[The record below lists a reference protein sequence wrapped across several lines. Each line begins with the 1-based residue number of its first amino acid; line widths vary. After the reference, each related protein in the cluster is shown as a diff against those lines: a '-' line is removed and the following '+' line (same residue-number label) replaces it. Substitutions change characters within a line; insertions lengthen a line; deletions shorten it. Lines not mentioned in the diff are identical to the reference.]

1 VRNMFARGAQSTGIS
16 NYCGLRKMTKIEAG
30 SNLRRLVMLEE
41 PVKYNALT
49 KHHVKDLAAIVS
61 ADRLSTGES
70 VLDLHAKDQSHHK
83 PIRPEVV
90 IWPQQA
96 AEVAAILRYANE
108 HLIPVTGWGA
118 GSSLEGNP
126 IPVAK
131 GIVLD
136 FTRMNRI
143 LEIREGDFQADL
155 EPGVIYQDLNDRLR
169 HSGLFFPPDP
179 GARSTIG
186 GMIANNASGTR
197 TVYYGSTKDYVLR
210 LSVALANGEIIELGT
225 RASKTSSGYD
235 LIRLFVGSEG
245 TLGIVVGATVRL
257 VGLPVEF
264 SAAIATFPTIDA
276 AGKTVFEIIRSGLNP
291 ATLELL
297 GPECIELM
305 NREENLD
312 LDLSPTLFMEFH
324 GTTTSQL
331 AEVLEMAEEICNT
344 QGCLKFEPGVGRTE
358 RDRIFKARHG
368 LGEMILRNHPD
379 CGILIMDVAVP
390 ITAYSELIATMKA
403 EMAETNLACYYLSH
417 AGNGNVHLNIAGKKG
432 DTQEWNLIDQIV
444 QRLVQKTLDLGGTA
458 TGEHGIGLG
467 KRKFMVAEHGTSLD
481 WMKKVKTL
489 FDPNAIL
496 NPGKIFP

>member
-1 VRNMFARGAQSTGIS
+1 LPFNRLSETHIKNLQSMVAPDRISTG
-16 NYCGLRKMTKIEAG
+16 A
-30 SNLRRLVMLEE
+30 
-41 PVKYNALT
+41 
-49 KHHVKDLAAIVS
+49 
-61 ADRLSTGES
+61 S
-70 VLDLHAKDQSHHK
+70 VLDLHAKDQSHHT
-83 PIRPEVV
+83 PSRPELV
-90 IWPQQA
+90 IWPVNA
-96 AEVAAILRYANE
+96 TEVAKILKYANDN
-108 HLIPVTGWGA
+108 LIPVTGWGA

-126 IPVAK
+126 IPVER

-136 FTRMNRI
+136 FSQMARI
-143 LEIREGDFQADL
+143 LDIRIEDFQADV
-155 EPGVIYQDLNDRLR
+155 EPGVVYQDLNEKLR

-179 GARSTIG
+179 GARATLG

-197 TVYYGSTKDYVLR
+197 TVYYGSTKDYVLQ
-210 LSVALANGEIIELGT
+210 LSVALANGEIIDLGT

-245 TLGIVVGATVRL
+245 TLGIVVGATIRL

-264 SAAIATFPTIDA
+264 SAAVATFPSIDA

-291 ATLELL
+291 AALELL

-305 NREENLD
+305 NREEGLELN
-312 LDLSPTLFMEFH
+312 LSPTLFMEFH

-331 AEVLEMAEEICNT
+331 AEVLDMAEEISSAE
-344 QGCLKFEPGVGRTE
+344 GCINFEPGVGRTQ
-358 RDRIFKARHG
+358 RDRIFKARHA

-390 ITAYSELIATMKA
+390 ITAYSELIATINA
-403 EMAETNLACYYLSH
+403 EMAETNLVSYYLSH

-432 DTQEWNLIDQIV
+432 DTQEWNLIEQIV
-444 QRLVQKTLDLGGTA
+444 QRLVQKTLALGGTA

-467 KRKFMVAEHGTSLD
+467 KRKFMVAEHGSSLA
-481 WMKKVKTL
+481 WMRKIKTL
-489 FDPNAIL
+489 FDPNGIL